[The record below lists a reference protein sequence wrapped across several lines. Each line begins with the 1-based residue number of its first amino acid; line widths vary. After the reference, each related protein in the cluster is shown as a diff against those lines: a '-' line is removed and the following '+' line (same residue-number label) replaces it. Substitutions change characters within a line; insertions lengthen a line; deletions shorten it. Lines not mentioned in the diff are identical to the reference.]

1 MMIRRAC
8 LLGAL
13 GLACAAGGASAQ
25 EAVPLDRLSLPQGF
39 RIEVYA
45 EGLRNPRSMILSET
59 GTLFVGTRTNPQA
72 IQQGF
77 GGGPGVYVIRDRDGD
92 NRADEVVEIGEGLN
106 VPNGVALRD
115 GDLYVAEINRILR
128 YDDIESRLE
137 SLPEPVV
144 VTDVFP
150 TDWLHG
156 WKFIAFGPDGKL
168 YVPVGAPC
176 NVCDRSA
183 DEPVYA
189 SITRMDPDGAGL
201 EVYASGIRNSVGF
214 DWHPETDELWFTSNG
229 RDGWGDDRPPDTLNR
244 AGTPGLHFGYP
255 YCHGG
260 DMLDSEF
267 GAGRS
272 CDDYEPPARNLGPH
286 VASLG
291 MRFYTGEMFPE
302 EYRGQIFIAEHGSWN
317 RSPEAGHTGHRITIV
332 RLEGSEVVGYE
343 PFAEGWLQADNTAW
357 GRPVDVLVMP
367 DGALLVSDD
376 TAGVIYRIS
385 YDP

>member
-1 MMIRRAC
+1 MVIRRAC

-13 GLACAAGGASAQ
+13 GLACTAGGAFAQ
-25 EAVPLDRLSLPQGF
+25 EAVPLDRLRLPQGF
-39 RIEVYA
+39 RIAVYA
-45 EGLRNPRSMILSET
+45 EGLSNPRSMVLSEN

-72 IQQGF
+72 IRQGS

-92 NRADEVVEIGEGLN
+92 NRADDIVEIGEGLN
-106 VPNGVALRD
+106 VPNGVALSD

-183 DEPVYA
+183 DEPVYS
-189 SITRMDPDGAGL
+189 SITRMNPDGT
-201 EVYASGIRNSVGF
+201 EFEIYASGIRNSVGF

-302 EYRGQIFIAEHGSWN
+302 QYRGQIFIAEHGSWN

-343 PFAEGWLQADNTAW
+343 PFVEGWLQADNMAW

>member
-8 LLGAL
+8 VLGAH
-13 GLACAAGGASAQ
+13 GLVCAAAAASAQ
-25 EAVPLDRLSLPQGF
+25 EAVPLDLLGLPPGF

-45 EGLRNPRSMILSET
+45 EGLTNPRSMVLSET
-59 GTLFVGTRTNPQA
+59 GTVFVGTRMNPQA
-72 IQQGF
+72 IQQRS
-77 GGGPGVYVIRDRDGD
+77 GGGPGVYAIRDQDGD
-92 NRADEVVEIGEGLN
+92 GRADEIVEIGEGLN
-106 VPNGVALRD
+106 VPNGVAVHD
-115 GDLYVAEINRILR
+115 GDLYVAEISRILR
-128 YDDIESRLE
+128 YDDIEARLE
-137 SLPEPVV
+137 SPPEPVV
-144 VTDVFP
+144 VTDAFP
-150 TDWLHG
+150 ADWLHG

-189 SITRMDPDGAGL
+189 SITRMNPDGT
-201 EVYASGIRNSVGF
+201 EFEIYASGIRNSVGF

-260 DMLDSEF
+260 DMPDPEF
-267 GAGRS
+267 GEAGS

-286 VASLG
+286 VAALG

-317 RSPEAGHTGHRITIV
+317 RSPEAGHTGHRITTV
-332 RLEGSEVVGYE
+332 RVDGNEVVGYE
-343 PFAEGWLQADNTAW
+343 PFAEGWLQSDNTAW

-367 DGALLVSDD
+367 DGALLVADD

-385 YDP
+385 YGP